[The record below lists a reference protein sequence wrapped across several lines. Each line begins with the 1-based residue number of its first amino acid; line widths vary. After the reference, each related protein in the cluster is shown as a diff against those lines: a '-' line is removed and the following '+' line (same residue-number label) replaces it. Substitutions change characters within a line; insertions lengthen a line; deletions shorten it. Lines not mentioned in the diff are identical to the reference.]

1 LGGLCGIVV
10 ADAGLMIAPVLHMS
24 TGSALILLV
33 EDDVSLQ
40 GSLRGF
46 LEDHGFRTQT
56 ASSIAEGR
64 AVLRA
69 LKPAVCLLDL
79 NLPDGSG
86 VDLLRLIERERLG
99 VRAIVMSAFP
109 PARLREQFGTGVL
122 AALMTKPVSPQ
133 HLLEWVDRIVREGG
147 NGAVSGSSVI
157 GPRD

>member
-1 LGGLCGIVV
+1 
-10 ADAGLMIAPVLHMS
+10 
-24 TGSALILLV
+24 V

-64 AVLRA
+64 SVLRA
-69 LKPAVCLLDL
+69 QKPAICLLDL

-86 VDLLRLIERERLG
+86 VDLLRLIEREGLG
-99 VRAIVMSAFP
+99 VRVIVMSALP
-109 PARLREQFGTGVL
+109 VQRLREQFGPAVL

-133 HLLEWVDRIVREGG
+133 HLLDWVDRIVREGG
-147 NGAVSGSSVI
+147 NGAASGA
-157 GPRD
+157 

>member
-1 LGGLCGIVV
+1 MVT
-10 ADAGLMIAPVLHMS
+10 APLLDMS
-24 TGSALILLV
+24 TDSALILLV

-86 VDLLRLIERERLG
+86 VELLRLIEREGLG
-99 VRAIVMSAFP
+99 VRVIVMSAFP
-109 PARLREQFGTGVL
+109 VQRLREQFGPGVL

-133 HLLEWVDRIVREGG
+133 HLLDWVDRIVREGG
-147 NGAVSGSSVI
+147 NGAASGA
-157 GPRD
+157 

>member
-1 LGGLCGIVV
+1 MVCRGLCGIVV
-10 ADAGLMIAPVLHMS
+10 ADAGLMIAPALDMS

-46 LEDHGFRTQT
+46 LEDHGFQTQT

-69 LKPAVCLLDL
+69 LRPSVCLLDL

-109 PARLREQFGTGVL
+109 PARLREQVGTGVL

-147 NGAVSGSSVI
+147 NGAASGA
-157 GPRD
+157 

>member
-1 LGGLCGIVV
+1 MGGWRGTGV
-10 ADAGLMIAPVLHMS
+10 ADAGLMIAPLLDMS
-24 TGSALILLV
+24 TDSALILLV

-86 VDLLRLIERERLG
+86 VELLRLIEREGLG
-99 VRAIVMSAFP
+99 VRVIVMSAFP
-109 PARLREQFGTGVL
+109 VQRLREQFSASVL

-147 NGAVSGSSVI
+147 NGAAT
-157 GPRD
+157 

>member
-1 LGGLCGIVV
+1 VALVLLTLVLMHVPVV
-10 ADAGLMIAPVLHMS
+10 SMS
-24 TGSALILLV
+24 TGSATILLV

-56 ASSIAEGR
+56 AGTVAEGR
-64 AVLRA
+64 EVLRA
-69 LKPAVCLLDL
+69 LRPAVCLLDL

-86 VDLLRLIERERLG
+86 AELLKVIEREGLG

-109 PARLREQFGTGVL
+109 PQRLREQFGPGVL

-133 HLLEWVDRIVREGG
+133 HLLEWVDRIVGEGG
-147 NGAVSGSSVI
+147 NGAG
-157 GPRD
+157 